1 MELQLI
7 PADLRGHGLRLRVWR
22 DDDVEPLLRG
32 VTDPEYLRWNTHNA
46 PVEDEAAVAEL
57 LRLRALGWARGE
69 FATYC
74 VTDESSGEVLG
85 HVGLNS
91 VDWPLRCA
99 RVGYWTLPEARGRG
113 VAGHAL
119 ELITRWSFE
128 TVGLHRV
135 ELGHAVGH
143 HVSCRVAERCGYRA
157 EGTLRGAMFEAGR
170 RDAFRD
176 LHLHARLATD
186 GGARE

>member
-1 MELQLI
+1 MDLQLV

-22 DDDVEPLLRG
+22 DDDVRTLLRG

-46 PVEDEAAVAEL
+46 PVEDEAAAAEL
-57 LRLRALGWARGE
+57 LRMRALGWARGE

-74 VTDESSGEVLG
+74 VTDESSGAVLG

-91 VDWPLRCA
+91 VNRRMRCA

-119 ELITRWSFE
+119 DLLTRWAFG
-128 TVGLHRV
+128 TVGLHRL

-143 HVSCRVAERCGYRA
+143 DASCRIAERGGYLV
-157 EGTLRGAMFEAGR
+157 EGTLRGAMFEAQR
-170 RDAFRD
+170 RDAFRA

-186 GGARE
+186 GGGGR

>member
-1 MELQLI
+1 MDLPLT
-7 PADLRGHGLRLRVWR
+7 PAGLLGHGLRLRPWHE
-22 DDDVEPLLRG
+22 DDVQTLLRG
-32 VTDPEYLRWNTHNA
+32 VTDPEYLRWNTHNV
-46 PVEDEAAVAEL
+46 PVDDEEGAAEL
-57 LRLRALGWARGE
+57 LRQRALGWARGE

-74 VTDESSGEVLG
+74 VTDESTAAVLG

-91 VDWPLRCA
+91 INWPLRCA

-119 ELITRWSFE
+119 ELITRWAFDE
-128 TVGLHRV
+128 IGLHRM

-143 HVSCRVAERCGYRA
+143 DVSCRVAERGGYPA
-157 EGTLRGAMFEAGR
+157 EGTLRGAMFGAGR
-170 RDAFRD
+170 RDTFRD

-186 GGARE
+186 

>member
-1 MELQLI
+1 MDLQLV

-22 DDDVEPLLRG
+22 DDDVRTLLRG

-46 PVEDEAAVAEL
+46 PVEDEAAAAEL
-57 LRLRALGWARGE
+57 LRMRALGWARGE

-74 VTDESSGEVLG
+74 VTDESSGSVLG

-91 VDWPLRCA
+91 VNRPMRCA

-119 ELITRWSFE
+119 DLLTRWAFG
-128 TVGLHRV
+128 TVGLHRL

-143 HVSCRVAERCGYRA
+143 DASCRIAERGGYLV
-157 EGTLRGAMFEAGR
+157 EGTLRGAMFEAQR
-170 RDAFRD
+170 RDAFRA

-186 GGARE
+186 GGGGR

>member
-1 MELQLI
+1 MDLQLV

-22 DDDVEPLLRG
+22 DDDVRTLLRG

-46 PVEDEAAVAEL
+46 PVEDEAAAAEL
-57 LRLRALGWARGE
+57 LRMRALGWARGE

-74 VTDESSGEVLG
+74 VTDESSGAVLG

-91 VDWPLRCA
+91 VNRHMRCA

-119 ELITRWSFE
+119 DLLTRWAFG
-128 TVGLHRV
+128 TVGLHRL

-143 HVSCRVAERCGYRA
+143 GASCRIAERGGYLV
-157 EGTLRGAMFEAGR
+157 EGTLRGAMFEAQR
-170 RDAFRD
+170 RDAFRA

-186 GGARE
+186 GGGGH

>member
-1 MELQLI
+1 MDHRLI
-7 PADLRGHGLRLRVWR
+7 PADLSGHGLRLRVWR
-22 DDDVEPLLRG
+22 DDDLAVLLRA
-32 VTDPEYLRWNTHNA
+32 VTDPEYLRWNTHTT

-57 LRLRALGWARGE
+57 LRLRARGWARGE
-69 FATYC
+69 VATYC
-74 VTDESSGEVLG
+74 VTDEADGTVLG

-91 VDWPLRCA
+91 LDWNLRCA

-113 VAGHAL
+113 IAGHAL
-119 ELITRWSFE
+119 GLVTRWAFDA
-128 TVGLHRV
+128 VGLHRV

-143 HVSCRVAERCGYRA
+143 TASCRVAERGGYVV
-157 EGTLRGAMFEAGR
+157 EGTLRGAMFASQR

-186 GGARE
+186 

>member
-1 MELQLI
+1 MDLPLI
-7 PADLRGHGLRLRVWR
+7 PADLRGHGLRLRTWR
-22 DDDVEPLLRG
+22 DDDVQTLLRA
-32 VTDPEYLRWNTHNA
+32 VTDPEYLRWNTHNT
-46 PVEDEAAVAEL
+46 PVEDETAVAEL

-74 VTDESSGEVLG
+74 VTDEADGAVLG
-85 HVGLNS
+85 QVGLNS
-91 VDWPLRCA
+91 VNRPMRCA

-119 ELITRWSFE
+119 ELLTRWAFE
-128 TVGLHRV
+128 EVGLHRI

-143 HVSCRVAERCGYRA
+143 AASCRVAERGGYAA
-157 EGTLRGAMFEAGR
+157 EGTLRGAMFESQR

-186 GGARE
+186 

>member
-22 DDDVEPLLRG
+22 DDDVQPLLRG
-32 VTDPEYLRWNTHNA
+32 ITDPEYLRWNTHNA
-46 PVEDEAAVAEL
+46 PVEDEAAAAEL

-74 VTDESSGEVLG
+74 VTDESSGTVLG

-91 VDWPLRCA
+91 VDWPMRCA

-113 VAGHAL
+113 VAGRAL
-119 ELITRWSFE
+119 ELITRWAFE

-157 EGTLRGAMFEAGR
+157 EGTLRDAMFEARR

-186 GGARE
+186 RAPRG